1 MNLKFIP
8 DDIVD
13 GYAIQAL
20 ATGTATEDQQK
31 RAFNCIVR
39 ELCGTY
45 DMTFDPE
52 SERVSAFNE
61 GKRHIGR
68 VLVGLLSTNLTVL
81 KEVEKAK
88 TAAKQLTVN
97 KRRKDNG

>member
-1 MNLKFIP
+1 MNLKYIP

-52 SERVSAFNE
+52 SDRASAFNE
-61 GKRHIGR
+61 GKRYVGR
-68 VLVGLLSTNLTVL
+68 ALVGILSTNLTVI
-81 KEVEKAK
+81 KEVEKVKRVAK
-88 TAAKQLTVN
+88 ELTVN
-97 KRRKDNG
+97 RKRKD

>member
-1 MNLKFIP
+1 MQLKLIP

-52 SERVSAFNE
+52 SERVTAFNE
-61 GKRHIGR
+61 GRRSIGR
-68 VLVGLLSTNLTVL
+68 ALVGILSTNLTII
-81 KEVEKAK
+81 KEVEKVKRVAK
-88 TAAKQLTVN
+88 ELTVN
-97 KRRKDNG
+97 RKRKD